1 MSALA
6 FAARLEEDR
15 RLPFSR
21 RKDLPRA
28 RMTDSV
34 NRARRTP
41 PSSRGHRVRGGEPL
55 LRPDIFELL
64 RYARSR
70 GKVCNFVSNGA
81 LMTLDHA
88 RETVACGVDFFS
100 ISLDDE
106 HLRNTRAKDVRSS
119 PPARAIEMVLEA
131 RRAVGSL
138 NPRINVS
145 CVVEPGKPSTP
156 RQVLELFGEL
166 GWDSL
171 NFYPLHFYPASY
183 KQKQEEFKAK
193 LGDATGDY
201 VLGKLIPDDAVPSAE
216 QIDEM
221 LGFLRGAMARRGV
234 RVFRD
239 ANREFWHWW
248 YGREPS
254 RMARCPYLYNTIY
267 IDGFGNCSCCQTHIM
282 GNLRETSIRKLWNGE
297 KAVKLRLSRREGPH
311 PMCFRCH

>member
-21 RKDLPRA
+21 RKDLPRV

-34 NRARRTP
+34 NRAKRTP

-145 CVVEPGKPSTP
+145 CVVEPGKPS
-156 RQVLELFGEL
+156 
-166 GWDSL
+166 
-171 NFYPLHFYPASY
+171 
-183 KQKQEEFKAK
+183 
-193 LGDATGDY
+193 
-201 VLGKLIPDDAVPSAE
+201 
-216 QIDEM
+216 
-221 LGFLRGAMARRGV
+221 
-234 RVFRD
+234 
-239 ANREFWHWW
+239 
-248 YGREPS
+248 
-254 RMARCPYLYNTIY
+254 
-267 IDGFGNCSCCQTHIM
+267 SC
-282 GNLRETSIRKLWNGE
+282 LLD
-297 KAVKLRLSRREGPH
+297 P
-311 PMCFRCH
+311 